1 MSRARKHDYKGIA
14 ALGRGED
21 TMLVHM
27 TPREVQSLQGIASA
41 HGGSLTI
48 NPETGYPEAGWLS
61 SILPI
66 IATGVLGM
74 TGVGAGLSAALVGGI
89 SAGATKI
96 DGGSWMDALKAG
108 AIGGVGSYAA
118 SGLTGGLADAAKPV
132 ALTGTEAAN
141 AAAAVAPSGAAG
153 LASGTG
159 AAQIASGTGA
169 AQIANASPFVA
180 PSISNMAQ
188 GAANVGKLGATASD
202 LGAAFPMGAATSPM
216 LGVPGAANVT
226 SNTVADI
233 GRNATGLKDWYTN
246 LGERTSKNL
255 GDMKEGVKNL
265 WNDPNF
271 DRYPGGGSKLL
282 QHSVGTL
289 SPVLTAGLSGE
300 LSGSKKD
307 KSPKY
312 KSPYEPYPGPY
323 TMQRPSGGPTEE
335 ELAQYYASNN
345 TGDINY
351 FPGQNTFTSPN
362 GPTFTHYAEGGIA
375 SLPGPQESAPG
386 AVEGMLS
393 GPGDGMSDS
402 IPANIDG
409 KQEARL
415 ADGEFVLPADVVS
428 HIGNGSS
435 KSGSQRLY
443 AMMDAIRQARTGN
456 PDQGKQINPDKF
468 LPA

>member
-61 SILPI
+61 SILPMVAAGVLA
-66 IATGVLGM
+66 ATGA
-74 TGVGAGLSAALVGGI
+74 GAPAAAAI
-89 SAGATKI
+89 MAATSAGATKL

-108 AIGGVGSYAA
+108 AISGVGSAA
-118 SGLTGGLADAAKPV
+118 TAGLTGGLGQAGTSAPGALAPEVAKDVAANNTGAIAGNMGEIVPQGLTSGGREAAFKGANAGTGYYRPLGSIADA
-132 ALTGTEAAN
+132 TGTEAAKT
-141 AAAAVAPSGAAG
+141 AASATTNMGSAG
-153 LASGTG
+153 ISRTASGVGDYFNNLG
-159 AAQIASGTGA
+159 ARTSQNVGDMGTG
-169 AQIANASPFVA
+169 I
-180 PSISNMAQ
+180 
-188 GAANVGKLGATASD
+188 
-202 LGAAFPMGAATSPM
+202 
-216 LGVPGAANVT
+216 
-226 SNTVADI
+226 
-233 GRNATGLKDWYTN
+233 
-246 LGERTSKNL
+246 KNL
-255 GDMKEGVKNL
+255 FNAKDYSA
-265 WNDPNF
+265 
-271 DRYPGGGSKLL
+271 YPGGGSKLL

-289 SPVLTAGLSGE
+289 SPVLTAGLAGE
-300 LSGSKKD
+300 LSGTQKD
-307 KSPKY
+307 KTPKN
-312 KSPYEPYPGPY
+312 KSPYEPYVGPY

-362 GPTFTHYAEGGIA
+362 GPSFTHYAEGGIA

-443 AMMDAIRQARTGN
+443 AMMDAIREARTGN
-456 PDQGKQINPDKF
+456 PDQGKQINPNKF

>member
-1 MSRARKHDYKGIA
+1 MSRARKHDYQGIA

-61 SILPI
+61 SILPMVAAGVLA
-66 IATGVLGM
+66 ATGA
-74 TGVGAGLSAALVGGI
+74 GAPAAAAI
-89 SAGATKI
+89 MAATSAGATKL

-108 AIGGVGSYAA
+108 AISGIGSAA
-118 SGLTGGLADAAKPV
+118 TVGLTGGLAKAGTSAPGALAPEVAEGVATANTGAIAKNMGEIVPQGLTSAGRGTAFQSANAGTGYFRPLGSIADA
-132 ALTGTEAAN
+132 TGTEAAK
-141 AAAAVAPSGAAG
+141 
-153 LASGTG
+153 T
-159 AAQIASGTGA
+159 
-169 AQIANASPFVA
+169 
-180 PSISNMAQ
+180 
-188 GAANVGKLGATASD
+188 ATS
-202 LGAAFPMGAATSPM
+202 AATDMGSA
-216 LGVPGAANVT
+216 GI
-226 SNTVADI
+226 S
-233 GRNATGLKDWYTN
+233 RNATGFKDYFNN
-246 LGERTSKNL
+246 LGARTSQNVGDMGKGIKNL
-255 GDMKEGVKNL
+255 FNAKDYSL
-265 WNDPNF
+265 
-271 DRYPGGGSKLL
+271 YPGGGSKLL

-300 LSGSKKD
+300 LSGTQKD
-307 KSPKY
+307 KSPKN
-312 KSPYEPYPGPY
+312 KSPYEPYMGPY
-323 TMQRPSGGPTEE
+323 TMQRPEM
-335 ELAQYYASNN
+335 AQPGADYYASNN
-345 TGDINY
+345 TGDIDY

-362 GPTFTHYAEGGIA
+362 GPSFTHYAEGGIA
-375 SLPGPQESAPG
+375 SLPGPQESVPG

-443 AMMDAIRQARTGN
+443 AMMDAIRQARTGTEA
-456 PDQGKQINPDKF
+456 QGKQINPDKF

>member
-48 NPETGYPEAGWLS
+48 NPDTGYPEAGWLS
-61 SILPI
+61 SILPMVAAGVLA
-66 IATGVLGM
+66 ATGA
-74 TGVGAGLSAALVGGI
+74 GAPAAAAI
-89 SAGATKI
+89 MAATSAGATKL

-108 AIGGVGSYAA
+108 AISGVGSAA
-118 SGLTGGLADAAKPV
+118 TAGLTGGLAKAGTSAPGALAPEVAEGVATANTRAIAGNMGEIVPKEFTHAGRTAVAEGQQLAPEAFTVAGRKAFGNIADA
-132 ALTGTEAAN
+132 TGTEAAKT
-141 AAAAVAPSGAAG
+141 AASAATDMGSAG
-153 LASGTG
+153 ISRTATGVGDWWNKLGTRTS
-159 AAQIASGTGA
+159 Q
-169 AQIANASPFVA
+169 
-180 PSISNMAQ
+180 
-188 GAANVGKLGATASD
+188 NVGD
-202 LGAAFPMGAATSPM
+202 MGK
-216 LGVPGAANVT
+216 G
-226 SNTVADI
+226 I
-233 GRNATGLKDWYTN
+233 
-246 LGERTSKNL
+246 KNL
-255 GDMKEGVKNL
+255 FNAKDYSL
-265 WNDPNF
+265 
-271 DRYPGGGSKLL
+271 YPGGGSKLL

-289 SPVLTAGLSGE
+289 SPVLTAGLAGE
-300 LSGSKKD
+300 LSGTQKD
-307 KSPKY
+307 KSPKN
-312 KSPYEPYPGPY
+312 KSPYEPYVGPY
-323 TMQRPSGGPTEE
+323 TMQRPGGGPTEE

-345 TGDINY
+345 TGNIDY

-362 GPTFTHYAEGGIA
+362 GPSFTHYAEGGIA
-375 SLPGPQESAPG
+375 SLPGPQEAAPG

-415 ADGEFVLPADVVS
+415 SDGEFVLPADVVS

-443 AMMDAIRQARTGN
+443 SMMDAIREARTGN
-456 PDQGKQINPDKF
+456 PAQGKQINPDKF
-468 LPA
+468 LLA

>member
-48 NPETGYPEAGWLS
+48 NPDTGYPEAGWLS
-61 SILPI
+61 TILPMV
-66 IATGVLGM
+66 AAGLLSA
-74 TGVGAGLSAALVGGI
+74 TGVGAVATPLILAGTA
-89 SAGATKI
+89 AGATKI
-96 DGGSWMDALKAG
+96 EGGSWMDALKAG
-108 AIGGVGSYAA
+108 AISGVGSAA
-118 SGLTGGLADAAKPV
+118 TAGLAGGLGQAGSAAPAMGTAEAAKSGVAQSAAAMPELTIDAAKGTQVAPALYSVAGRDAAQGLTGD
-132 ALTGTEAAN
+132 ALTK
-141 AAAAVAPSGAAG
+141 AVAEKG
-153 LASGTG
+153 
-159 AAQIASGTGA
+159 IA
-169 AQIANASPFVA
+169 
-180 PSISNMAQ
+180 
-188 GAANVGKLGATASD
+188 GATTNTAIGSRGISRIAENFD
-202 LGAAFPMGAATSPM
+202 DWKSGLVNRTGQ
-216 LGVPGAANVT
+216 NVT
-226 SNTVADI
+226 D
-233 GRNATGLKDWYTN
+233 ATQGI
-246 LGERTSKNL
+246 KNL
-255 GDMKEGVKNL
+255 FNAKDYSL
-265 WNDPNF
+265 
-271 DRYPGGGSKLL
+271 YPGGGSKLL

-289 SPVLTAGLSGE
+289 SPVLTAGLAGE
-300 LSGSKKD
+300 LSGTQKD
-307 KSPKY
+307 KSHKA
-312 KSPYEPYPGPY
+312 KSPYEPYVGPY
-323 TMQRPSGGPTEE
+323 TMQRPGGGPTEE

-345 TGDINY
+345 TGNIDY

-362 GPTFTHYAEGGIA
+362 GPSFTRYAEGGIA

-415 ADGEFVLPADVVS
+415 ADGEFVIPADVVS
-428 HIGNGSS
+428 HLGNGSS

-443 AMMDAIRQARTGN
+443 AMLDAVRQARTGN

-468 LPA
+468 LLA

>member
-27 TPREVQSLQGIASA
+27 TPREVQSLQGIAAA

-48 NPETGYPEAGWLS
+48 NPDTGYPEAGWLS

-66 IATGVLGM
+66 LATGILAA
-74 TGVGAGLSAALVGGI
+74 TGVGAAPAAAI
-89 SAGATKI
+89 MAATSAGATKI

-108 AIGGVGSYAA
+108 AISGVGSYAT
-118 SGLTGGLADAAKPV
+118 SGLTGGLEKAGGGGAALSSADAAKAAATLKSGVSGV
-132 ALTGTEAAN
+132 AGNAAEGIATNMGQVAPGAFTSGGRDAAN
-141 AAAAVAPSGAAG
+141 SLATANMGSAGISRTASSAGDWWNNLGARTSQN
-153 LASGTG
+153 LRDASG
-159 AAQIASGTGA
+159 
-169 AQIANASPFVA
+169 
-180 PSISNMAQ
+180 
-188 GAANVGKLGATASD
+188 
-202 LGAAFPMGAATSPM
+202 
-216 LGVPGAANVT
+216 
-226 SNTVADI
+226 
-233 GRNATGLKDWYTN
+233 
-246 LGERTSKNL
+246 
-255 GDMKEGVKNL
+255 GVKNL

-271 DRYPGGGSKLL
+271 DRYPDGGSKLL

-289 SPVLTAGLSGE
+289 SPVLTAGLAGE

-307 KSPKY
+307 KSPEY

-323 TMQRPSGGPTEE
+323 TMQRPGGGPTEE

-443 AMMDAIRQARTGN
+443 AMMDAIRQARTGTEA
-456 PDQGKQINPDKF
+456 QGKQINPDKF